1 MHQQIIE
8 QENRQLKQ
16 MIKNLVSSYNELYP
30 DERTIAGML
39 VSKITSDILDK
50 FDEMDD
56 ISKLDGE

>member
-1 MHQQIIE
+1 MKQQIIE
-8 QENRQLKQ
+8 QENKELKR

-30 DERTIAGML
+30 DERTIAGMP